1 MNKLKAILQLALATI
16 LAITAAATLVNLIL
30 ITMRPETISVV
41 NAIIGQGVLIICL
54 LVISRI
60 LFRNGKMRF
69 KVSAEQE
76 PDLG

>member
-1 MNKLKAILQLALATI
+1 MNKLKAILQLALAAI
-16 LAITAAATLVNLIL
+16 LVIAAAATLVNLIL

-54 LVISRI
+54 LVISKI

>member
-1 MNKLKAILQLALATI
+1 MNKLKAILQLALAAI
-16 LAITAAATLVNLIL
+16 LVIAAAATLVNLIL